1 MKYRDLI
8 QFESVTEVIQL
19 LKANQKETAAQL
31 VDTYVISDR
40 MADVIL
46 HRILPALGLEDNNK
60 GRGLFIV
67 GNYGTGKSHLM
78 AVISSI
84 CEHADLLEKIQ
95 HSAVREGLEV
105 VAGNFVVVRQETSAT
120 KMALRDVVFTDLE
133 RQLASLGIQ
142 YHFPPLAETTS
153 NKLLLSEMMSLFEK
167 KYPGKGLLIVLDELL
182 DYLRARDEKEIILD
196 LNFLREIGESCES
209 MPLRFIA
216 GIQEALF
223 DNPRFSFVADS
234 IKRVQSRF
242 DQSKIVKEDIAY
254 VVSHRLLRKLNQQK
268 DWIRKHL
275 EKFTTLYSDMAER
288 LDDFVEMFPV
298 HPSYIEIF
306 EQVSIGE
313 RRDLLKALS
322 MEMQSMLEQEIP
334 LTEPHLVT
342 FDSYW
347 RMICEDDA
355 FRTIPD
361 VRNVQDKAKVL
372 SEKVKYA
379 NETKDYREVAL
390 RIIDGL
396 ALHRLTVS
404 DIYAPIG
411 ITPTELKDRL
421 CLYIPL
427 PEMDADFLLATTE
440 TILKAISTAV
450 NGQFISHNQENDQ
463 YYLDLKKDIDFEALI
478 QQKAD
483 TLSNSTLDRYYFDVL
498 KALLEIT
505 EGSYVA
511 GFRIWEK
518 EIPWEWH
525 GITRKGYLFLGAA
538 NERSTA
544 HPERDFYIHFLAL
557 YRNGIK
563 DLRQKADE
571 VYFIPDMIE
580 VSFHETLC
588 LYAGAAEMAA
598 ISSGTNRDQYDRKVK
613 DYQRVLLRWMNENFI
628 RNFRVLHQER
638 NLSITEVI
646 ADQRVSLKDFPF
658 RDQVFKLAGALLKP
672 HFQAKFPLYPAF
684 QGIELTSNT
693 LYGACDQALRAVN
706 GGTISRTA
714 QIVLEG
720 LQLGRIENN
729 KFIWAVF
736 DSPYAGYLLDQ
747 IDQLE
752 PGKVL
757 NRLTLYQ
764 GEPGAERDL
773 RFGLE
778 PELLAVVL
786 AALLQQG
793 AVAVNGRGGITAREA
808 GSNGDKVTMEHML
821 SFTSIS
827 KPKPIPEQAVKE
839 LFESFTVS
847 PLLLDNPQTREIAI
861 YQFQQKLSDEQS
873 KVVRM
878 LDQLRDGPKLG
889 QKMVLSEEDRK
900 AFQATLEKFKEFLGR
915 FTGLTSYARLSN
927 LDLGLSEIRAG
938 FKAREKMEELGDIF
952 EIITTVR
959 PLWDY
964 LKEAREQLLAA
975 DPWRTAFESAQDH
988 LLTVLGNREKR
999 RAANVGQQLR
1009 ANLENLQ
1016 IDYIDHYQD
1025 LHQKARLDR
1034 EQDQKK
1040 AQISADPR
1048 WAKLRALSKLS
1059 LLPTSEL
1066 NTLQDKL
1073 KAMRSCN
1080 NFRKEDLK
1088 QSCNCPYCGFSPAS
1102 EGTLQVKGEQLEVI
1116 QTALTQLESRWVS
1129 TLLENL
1135 NSAQAQQNLKLID
1148 PKERTAVQN
1157 FLQLQRLPDQIT
1169 EKLIDGIE
1177 NALLGLEV
1185 LEIDGAEYLLAI
1197 TKPGMP
1203 CTPDDLD
1210 KRIRQFLQERLA
1222 GKDRQKV
1229 RIQINW

>member
-19 LKANQKETAAQL
+19 LKANQKETASQL

-46 HRILPALGLEDNNK
+46 HRILPALDLSENNK

-78 AVISSI
+78 AVVSSI

-95 HSAVREGLEV
+95 HPAVRQGLEAI
-105 VAGNFVVVRQETSAT
+105 AGKYVVVRQETSAT

-142 YHFPPLAETTS
+142 FHFPPLAETTS
-153 NKLLLSEMMSLFEK
+153 NKLLLTEMMSLFEK

-209 MPLRFIA
+209 LPLRFIA

-254 VVSHRLLRKLNQQK
+254 VVSHRLLRKTDNQM
-268 DWIRKHL
+268 DWIRKLL
-275 EKFTTLYSDMAER
+275 EKFTPLYSDMAER

-322 MEMQSMLEQEIP
+322 IEMQAMLEQEVPIS
-334 LTEPHLVT
+334 EPRLVT

-361 VRNVQDKAKVL
+361 VRNVQDKARVL
-372 SEKVKYA
+372 ADKVKYA

-421 CLYIPL
+421 CLYLPL
-427 PEMDADFLLATTE
+427 PEMDADFLLVTTE
-440 TILKAISTAV
+440 TILKAISSAV

-483 TLSNSTLDRYYFDVL
+483 TLSVSTLDRYYFDVV
-498 KALLEIT
+498 KTLLEIT
-505 EGSYVA
+505 EGSYVS

-518 EIPWEWH
+518 EIPWEGH

-544 HPERDFYIHFLAL
+544 HPERDFYIHFHAL
-557 YRNGIK
+557 YGNGIN

-571 VYFIPDMIE
+571 VYFFPDQIDN
-580 VSFHETLC
+580 SFHQALR
-588 LYAGAAEMAA
+588 LFAGASEMAA

-628 RNFRVLHQER
+628 RSFRVLHQER
-638 NLSITEVI
+638 NLSIIEVI
-646 ADQRVSLKDFPF
+646 ADQRLSLKDFPF
-658 RDQVFKLAGALLKP
+658 RDQVFKLAGALLKH
-672 HFQAKFPLYPAF
+672 HFQNKFPQYPSF
-684 QGIELTSNT
+684 QGIELNSAT
-693 LYGACDQALRAVN
+693 LYSACDQALRAVS
-706 GGTISRTA
+706 GGTVSRTA

-720 LQLGRIENN
+720 LHLGHIESNR
-729 KFIWAVF
+729 FVWAVYE
-736 DSPYAGYLLDQ
+736 SPYANYLLDLV
-747 IDQLE
+747 DQLE
-752 PGKVL
+752 TGKVL
-757 NRLTLYQ
+757 NRLSLFE
-764 GEPGAERDL
+764 GEPGAEREI

-778 PELLAVVL
+778 PELLAVVI
-786 AALLQQG
+786 AALSQQG
-793 AVAVNGRGGITAREA
+793 AISVNIRPGTIREPGI
-808 GSNGDKVTMEHML
+808 NGDKLSLEQLL
-821 SFTSIS
+821 SFNSVS

-839 LFESFTVS
+839 LFSSFGI
-847 PLLLDNPQTREIAI
+847 PPELLDTPQSRELGIG
-861 YQFQQKLSDEQS
+861 QFQQKLSDEQG

-878 LDQLRDGPKLG
+878 LDNLREGPKLG
-889 QKMVLSEEDRK
+889 QRMVLTEEEQKSFRD
-900 AFQATLEKFKEFLGR
+900 ALEKFRDFLNR
-915 FTGLTSYARLSN
+915 FSAFTNYSRLSN
-927 LDLGLSEIRAG
+927 LDLGLGEIRAG
-938 FKAREKMEELGDIF
+938 FKAREQMDELGNFF
-952 EIITTVR
+952 EVLTTIR

-964 LKEAREQLLAA
+964 LKDARELLQPS
-975 DPWRTAFESAQDH
+975 DPWRSSFDRAQEH
-988 LLTVLGNREKR
+988 ILEVLGNREKR
-999 RAANVGQQLR
+999 RTAHIGQQLR

-1016 IDYIDHYQD
+1016 LDYIEHYQE

-1040 AQISADPR
+1040 AQVTADPR
-1048 WAKLRALSKLS
+1048 WAKLRALSKLN

-1066 NTLQDKL
+1066 NNLQDKL
-1073 KAMRSCN
+1073 KAMRSCF

-1088 QSCNCPYCGFSPAS
+1088 QNCTCPYCGFSPAG
-1102 EGTLQVKGEQLEVI
+1102 EKDLELKGSDLDAIHADLAQLE
-1116 QTALTQLESRWVS
+1116 TKWVNV
-1129 TLLENL
+1129 LLENL
-1135 NSAQAQQNLKLID
+1135 NTTQAQQNLKLID
-1148 PKERTAVQN
+1148 PKERIAVQN
-1157 FLQLQRLPDQIT
+1157 FLQAQKIPEPTTQKFL
-1169 EKLIDGIE
+1169 DGIE
-1177 NALLGLEV
+1177 NALVGLEV
-1185 LEIDGAEYLLAI
+1185 IEIDGADYLLAI

-1203 CTPDDLD
+1203 CTPDDLE
-1210 KRIRQFLQERLA
+1210 KRIRQFLQEQLT
-1222 GKDRQKV
+1222 GKDRQKI

>member
-1 MKYRDLI
+1 MKYQDLI

-46 HRILPALGLEDNNK
+46 HRILPALKLTEND

-95 HSAVREGLEV
+95 HPAVRQGLEAI
-105 VAGNFVVVRQETSAT
+105 AGKFIVIRQETSAT
-120 KMALRDVVFTDLE
+120 KMSLRDVVFTDLE
-133 RQLASLGIQ
+133 RQLAALGIPF
-142 YHFPPLAETTS
+142 HIPSLAETTS
-153 NKLLLSEMMSLFEK
+153 NKLLLSEMMHVFEK
-167 KYPGKGLLIVLDELL
+167 KFPGKGLLIVLDELL

-254 VVSHRLLRKLNQQK
+254 VVSHRLLRKSDQQRN
-268 DWIRKHL
+268 WIRKHL
-275 EKFTTLYSDMAER
+275 EKFTPLYSDMAER
-288 LDDFVEMFPV
+288 LDDFVEIFPV

-322 MEMQSMLEQEIP
+322 IEMKAMLDHDVP
-334 LTEPHLVT
+334 PSEPGLIT

-361 VRNVQDKAKVL
+361 VRNVQDKARVL
-372 SEKVKYA
+372 TEKVKYA
-379 NETKDYREVAL
+379 NETKDYRDVAL

-421 CLYIPL
+421 SLYLPL
-427 PEMDADFLLATTE
+427 PEMDADFLLVTTE
-440 TILKAISTAV
+440 TILKAISSAV

-478 QQKAD
+478 HQKAE
-483 TLSNSTLDRYYFDVL
+483 TLSKSTLDRYYFDIV
-498 KALLEIT
+498 KALMEIT
-505 EGSYVA
+505 EGSYVS

-518 EIPWEWH
+518 EIPWEGR

-538 NERSTA
+538 NERCTA
-544 HPERDFYIHFLAL
+544 HPERDFYIHIHAL
-557 YRNGIK
+557 YGNGIK
-563 DLRQKADE
+563 DLQRKSDE
-571 VYFIPDMIE
+571 VYFLPDHLDD
-580 VSFHETLC
+580 SFHQILR
-588 LYAGAAEMAA
+588 LFAGASEMAA

-628 RNFRVLHQER
+628 RSFRVLHQES
-638 NLSITEVI
+638 NQSVTEVI
-646 ADQRVSLKDFPF
+646 ADQRLSLKDLPF
-658 RDQVFKLAGALLKP
+658 RDQVYKLAGALLKQ
-672 HFQAKFPLYPAF
+672 HFQQQFPQYPSF
-684 QGIELTSNT
+684 QGIELNGTT
-693 LYGACDQALRAVN
+693 LYTACDQALRAIN
-706 GGTISRTA
+706 GGPVTRMA
-714 QIVLEG
+714 QCVLEG
-720 LQLGRIENN
+720 LQLGYVESNRLVWSVYN
-729 KFIWAVF
+729 
-736 DSPYAGYLLDQ
+736 SPYAAYFLDL

-757 NRLTLYQ
+757 IRSSLYQ
-764 GEPGAERDL
+764 GEPGAERDV

-778 PELLAVVL
+778 PEFVSLIL

-793 AVAVNGRGGITAREA
+793 AIAVNLRGHSIRDA
-808 GSNGDKVTMEHML
+808 GSNGDKFTLEQL
-821 SFTSIS
+821 ISFSSIS
-827 KPKPIPEQAVKE
+827 EPKPIPEQAVKE
-839 LFESFTVS
+839 LFASYDIPPE
-847 PLLLDNPQTREIAI
+847 LLDVPQSRELAI
-861 YQFQQKLSDEQS
+861 GQFQQKLAEEQS
-873 KVVRM
+873 MVVRM
-878 LDQLRDGPKLG
+878 LNNLRDGPKLG
-889 QKMVLSEEDRK
+889 QKTVLSEEDQKGFRNG
-900 AFQATLEKFKEFLGR
+900 LEKFRDFLNGFSAFSNYSR
-915 FTGLTSYARLSN
+915 LANLNVGLG
-927 LDLGLSEIRAG
+927 DIRAG
-938 FKAREKMEELGDIF
+938 FKARDKMEEVGNIF
-952 EIITTVR
+952 EVLTTIR

-964 LKEAREQLLAA
+964 LKDAREQLERS
-975 DPWRTAFESAQDH
+975 DPWRGSFDRAQDH
-988 LLTVLGNREKR
+988 ILEVLGSPEKR
-999 RAANVGQQLR
+999 GSANIGQQLR

-1016 IDYIDHYQD
+1016 LEYMERYQK
-1025 LHQKARLDR
+1025 LHQNSRLDR

-1040 AQISADPR
+1040 AQISMDPR
-1048 WAKLRALSKLS
+1048 WARLRALSKLD
-1059 LLPTSEL
+1059 LLPTIEL
-1066 NTLQDKL
+1066 INLQDKL
-1073 KAMRSCN
+1073 KAMRSCF
-1080 NFRKEDLK
+1080 NFQREDLK
-1088 QSCNCPYCGFSPAS
+1088 HNFVCPYCGFSPAI
-1102 EGTLQVKGEQLEVI
+1102 EGVREIKGNDLDAIQAELGHLE
-1116 QTALTQLESRWVS
+1116 AKWVNV
-1129 TLLENL
+1129 LLENL
-1135 NSAQAQQNLKLID
+1135 NTSQAQNNLKLID
-1148 PKERTAVQN
+1148 PKERAAVQN
-1157 FLQLQRLPDQIT
+1157 FLQAQKIPDPIT
-1169 EKLIDGIE
+1169 EKFLDGVE

-1185 LEIDGAEYLLAI
+1185 VEIDGAEYLLAI
-1197 TKPGMP
+1197 TNPGMP
-1203 CTPDDLD
+1203 CTPDELE
-1210 KRIRQFLQERLA
+1210 KRIRQFLHERLT

>member
-1 MKYRDLI
+1 M
-8 QFESVTEVIQL
+8 
-19 LKANQKETAAQL
+19 
-31 VDTYVISDR
+31 
-40 MADVIL
+40 
-46 HRILPALGLEDNNK
+46 
-60 GRGLFIV
+60 FIV

-84 CEHADLLEKIQ
+84 CEHADLLIKIQ
-95 HSAVREGLEV
+95 HPAVRQGLEE
-105 VAGNFVVVRQETSAT
+105 VAGKFVVVRQETSAT

-133 RQLASLGIQ
+133 KQLSNLGIQ
-142 YHFPPLAETTS
+142 YHFPPLNETTS
-153 NKLLLSEMMSLFEK
+153 NKQLLAEMMRLFEK
-167 KYPGKGLLIVLDELL
+167 RYPDKGLLIVLDELL

-254 VVSHRLLRKLNQQK
+254 VVSHRLLRKSDQQRS
-268 DWIRKHL
+268 WIRKHL
-275 EKFTTLYSDMAER
+275 EKFTPLYRDMAER

-322 MEMQSMLEQEIP
+322 MEMQGMLDQEVPIE
-334 LTEPHLVT
+334 EPRLIT

-361 VRNVQDKAKVL
+361 VRNVQDKARVL
-372 SEKVKYA
+372 TEKVKYA
-379 NETKDYREVAL
+379 NETKDYRDTAL

-421 CLYIPL
+421 CLYLPL
-427 PEMDADFLLATTE
+427 PEMDADFLLVTTE
-440 TILKAISTAV
+440 TILKAISSAV
-450 NGQFISHNQENDQ
+450 NGQFISHNQGNDQ

-478 QQKAD
+478 EQKAI
-483 TLSNSTLDRYYFDVL
+483 TLSKSTLDRYFFDIV
-498 KALLEIT
+498 KALMEIT
-505 EGSYVA
+505 EGSYVS

-518 EIPWEWH
+518 EIPWEGH

-544 HPERDFYIHFLAL
+544 HPERDFYIHFHAL
-557 YRNGIK
+557 YGNGIK

-571 VYFIPDMIE
+571 VYFFPDHIDD
-580 VSFHETLC
+580 SFHQALR
-588 LYAGAAEMAA
+588 LFAGASEMAA

-613 DYQRVLLRWMNENFI
+613 DYQRVLVRWMNENFI
-628 RNFRVLHQER
+628 RSFRVLHEDSNQ
-638 NLSITEVI
+638 SVTEVI
-646 ADQRVSLKDFPF
+646 ADQRLSLKDFPF
-658 RDQVFKLAGALLKP
+658 RDQVYKLSGALLKQ
-672 HFQAKFPLYPAF
+672 HFQQQFPQYPSF
-684 QGIELTSNT
+684 QGVELNNAT
-693 LYGACDQALRAVN
+693 LYSACDQALRAIN
-706 GGTISRTA
+706 GGPVSRTA

-720 LQLGRIENN
+720 LQLGHVESNRLV
-729 KFIWAVF
+729 WSVF
-736 DSPYAGYLLDQ
+736 ESPYAAYFLDL

-752 PGKVL
+752 SGKVL
-757 NRLTLYQ
+757 NRSSLYQ
-764 GEPGAERDL
+764 GEPGAERDV

-778 PELLAVVL
+778 PEFVSLIL
-786 AALLQQG
+786 AALLKQG
-793 AVAVNGRGGITAREA
+793 AIAVNARGLSIREP
-808 GSNGDKVTMEHML
+808 GSNGDKLTLEQLL

-839 LFESFTVS
+839 LFTSYGIPPE
-847 PLLLDNPQTREIAI
+847 LLDVPQSRELAVS
-861 YQFQQKLSDEQS
+861 QFQQKLATEQS
-873 KVVRM
+873 QVVRM
-878 LDQLRDGPKLG
+878 LDNLRDGPRLG
-889 QKMVLSEEDRK
+889 QKMVLSEEEQKGFRN
-900 AFQATLEKFKEFLGR
+900 ALEKFRDFLNG
-915 FTGLTSYARLSN
+915 FSAFSNYSRLAN
-927 LDLGLSEIRAG
+927 LDLGLGEIRAG
-938 FKAREKMEELGDIF
+938 FKAREKMEEVGSIF
-952 EIITTVR
+952 EVLTTIR
-959 PLWDY
+959 SLWDY
-964 LKEAREQLLAA
+964 LKDAREQLERS
-975 DPWRTAFESAQDH
+975 DPWRASFDRAQDH
-988 LLTVLGNREKR
+988 ILEVLGNREKR
-999 RAANVGQQLR
+999 RAADIGQQLR

-1016 IDYIDHYQD
+1016 LDYMGRYQQ
-1025 LHQKARLDR
+1025 LHQKSRLDR

-1040 AQISADPR
+1040 VQVSADPR
-1048 WAKLRALSKLS
+1048 WARLRALSKLN
-1059 LLPTSEL
+1059 LLPTVEL
-1066 NTLQDKL
+1066 NNLQDKL
-1073 KAMRSCN
+1073 KAIRSCS

-1088 QSCNCPYCGFSPAS
+1088 QNFVCPYCGFSPAA
-1102 EGTLQVKGEQLEVI
+1102 EGVRELKGNDLDAIHTDLGQLE
-1116 QTALTQLESRWVS
+1116 TKWVNV
-1129 TLLENL
+1129 LLENL
-1135 NSAQAQQNLKLID
+1135 NTAQAQNNLKLID
-1148 PKERTAVQN
+1148 PKERAAVQN
-1157 FLQLQRLPDQIT
+1157 FLQARKIPEPIT
-1169 EKLIDGIE
+1169 EKFLDGVE

-1185 LEIDGAEYLLAI
+1185 VEIDGAEYLLAI

-1203 CTPDDLD
+1203 CTPDELD
-1210 KRIRQFLQERLA
+1210 KRLRQFLQERLA

>member
-46 HRILPALGLEDNNK
+46 HRILPALDISESNK

-95 HSAVREGLEV
+95 HPAVRQGLEA
-105 VAGNFVVVRQETSAT
+105 VAGKFVVVRQETSAT
-120 KMALRDVVFTDLE
+120 KMALRDVVFSDLE
-133 RQLASLGIQ
+133 RQLTSLEIQ

-167 KYPGKGLLIVLDELL
+167 KFPGKGLLIVLDELL

-254 VVSHRLLRKLNQQK
+254 VVSHRLLRKTDNQM

-275 EKFTTLYSDMAER
+275 EKFTPLYSDMAER

-298 HPSYIEIF
+298 HPSYIEVF

-322 MEMQSMLEQEIP
+322 IEMEAMLDHEVP
-334 LTEPHLVT
+334 LSEPALIT

-361 VRNVQDKAKVL
+361 VRNVQDKARVL
-372 SEKVKYA
+372 TEKVKYA
-379 NETKDYREVAL
+379 NETKDYRDVAL

-421 CLYIPL
+421 CLYLPL
-427 PEMDADFLLATTE
+427 PEMDADFLLVTTE
-440 TILKAISTAV
+440 TILKAISSAV

-478 QQKAD
+478 QQKAE
-483 TLSNSTLDRYYFDVL
+483 TLSESTLDRYYFDIV
-498 KALLEIT
+498 KALMEIT
-505 EGSYVA
+505 EGSYVS

-518 EIPWEWH
+518 EIPWEGH

-544 HPERDFYIHFLAL
+544 HPERDFYIHFHAL
-557 YRNGIK
+557 YGNGIK

-571 VYFIPDMIE
+571 VYIFPDQIDDY
-580 VSFHETLC
+580 FHNILR
-588 LYAGAAEMAA
+588 LYAGAEEMAA

-613 DYQRVLLRWMNENFI
+613 EYERLLLRWMNENFI
-628 RNFRVLHQER
+628 RNFRVMHQER
-638 NLSITEVI
+638 SLSLTEVI
-646 ADQRVSLKDFPF
+646 AEQRISLKDFPF
-658 RDQVFKLAGALLKP
+658 RDQVYKLAGALLKQ
-672 HFQAKFPLYPAF
+672 HFQQQFPQYPSF
-684 QGIELTSNT
+684 QGIELNSST

-706 GGTISRTA
+706 GGPVSRTA
-714 QIVLEG
+714 QCVLEG
-720 LQLGRIENN
+720 LQLGRFESNQ
-729 KFIWAVF
+729 FVWAIF
-736 DSPYAGYLLDQ
+736 DSPYAGYFLDL

-752 PGKVL
+752 TGKVL
-757 NRLTLYQ
+757 NRLTLYE
-764 GEPGAERDL
+764 GEPGAERDT

-778 PELLAVVL
+778 PELVSLIL
-786 AALLQQG
+786 AALVQRG
-793 AVAVNGRGGITAREA
+793 AISVNMRPGTIRDI
-808 GSNGDKVTMEHML
+808 GSNGDKLTLEQLL

-827 KPKPIPEQAVKE
+827 KPKPIPELAVKE
-839 LFESFTVS
+839 LFAAYDIPSE
-847 PLLLDNPQTREIAI
+847 LLDVPQSRELGVG
-861 YQFQQKLSDEQS
+861 QFQQKLAEEQS
-873 KVVRM
+873 KLVRM
-878 LDQLRDGPKLG
+878 LDNLRDGPKLG
-889 QKMVLSEEDRK
+889 QRKVLSEEEQKDFRD
-900 AFQATLEKFKEFLGR
+900 ALEKFRDFLNR
-915 FTGLTSYARLSN
+915 FSAFTNYSRLSN
-927 LDLGLSEIRAG
+927 LDLGLGEIRAG
-938 FKAREKMEELGDIF
+938 FKAREKMEELGNIF
-952 EIITTVR
+952 EVLTTIR

-964 LKEAREQLLAA
+964 LKDARELLQPS
-975 DPWRTAFESAQDH
+975 DPWRASFDRAQEH
-988 LLTVLGNREKR
+988 ILEVLGNREKR
-999 RAANVGQQLR
+999 KAAKIGQQLR

-1016 IDYIDHYQD
+1016 LDYMERYQE

-1040 AQISADPR
+1040 TQITADPR
-1048 WAKLRALSKLS
+1048 WAKLRALSKLN
-1059 LLPTSEL
+1059 LLPTMEL
-1066 NTLQDKL
+1066 NNLQDKL
-1073 KAMRSCN
+1073 KAMRSCFN
-1080 NFRKEDLK
+1080 LRKEDLK
-1088 QSCNCPYCGFSPAS
+1088 QSCACPYCGFSPAA
-1102 EGTLQVKGEQLEVI
+1102 EGIRELKGNDLEAIHAELEQLE
-1116 QTALTQLESRWVS
+1116 TKWVNV
-1129 TLLENL
+1129 LLENL
-1135 NSAQAQQNLKLID
+1135 NTAQAQQNLKLIES
-1148 PKERTAVQN
+1148 KERTAVQN
-1157 FLQLQRLPDQIT
+1157 FLQAQKIPEPIT
-1169 EKLIDGIE
+1169 EKFLDGIE

-1185 LEIDGAEYLLAI
+1185 VEIDGAEYLLAI

-1203 CTPDDLD
+1203 CTPDELD
-1210 KRIRQFLQERLA
+1210 KRTRQFLQEHLA